1 MQPVLSHVQPWA
13 PIFPVLL
20 PVHRDAGVIIMGLPP
35 RWAEAMSKTNLSS
48 LIIVTVMRELVTKNV
63 LELFLRVGGFV
74 GEPSAL
80 KWESFM
86 GHKELHMH

>member
-1 MQPVLSHVQPWA
+1 
-13 PIFPVLL
+13 
-20 PVHRDAGVIIMGLPP
+20 
-35 RWAEAMSKTNLSS
+35 MSKTNLSS
-48 LIIVTVMRELVTKNV
+48 LIIVSVMRELVTKNV